1 MVIKQF
7 LLPVLGSSLL
17 LNICVADDQ
26 PQLDEA
32 DKISYSVGHQIG
44 GDFKKQ
50 NVELHPETLT
60 RGLEDAVSGNEASMT
75 VEEMQAALSGLKQKI
90 LAQTRME
97 QAEKANDYR
106 KEGRIF
112 LAENA
117 DREGVE
123 TTDSGLQ
130 YKVLKAGTGKTPT
143 ASDSVTVNYRGT
155 TIDGREFDSSHR
167 TGKPATFRVDEVI
180 PGWSEA
186 LQMMKEGAQWQ
197 LYIPPDLAFHRG
209 GPLEHRTILFEV
221 ELISVN

>member
-1 MVIKQF
+1 MAIKR
-7 LLPVLGSSLL
+7 LLLQVLGSSLL

-26 PQLDEA
+26 QQLDEA
-32 DKISYSVGHQIG
+32 DKISYSVGYQMG

-50 NVELHPETLT
+50 GVELRPEGMT
-60 RGLEDAVSGNEASMT
+60 RGLEDALSGSEASMT
-75 VEEMQAALSGLKQKI
+75 AEDMQTALSTLKKKI

-97 QAEKANDYR
+97 QAAKANNFR
-106 KEGRIF
+106 EQGRIF

-117 DREGVE
+117 GKEGVK

-130 YKVLKAGTGKTPT
+130 YKVVKAGTGKTPT
-143 ASDSVTVNYRGT
+143 ANDSVTVNYRGT
-155 TIDGREFDSSHR
+155 TIDGKEFDSSHR
-167 TGKPATFRVDEVI
+167 SGKPVTFRVDEVI
-180 PGWSEA
+180 PGWTEA
-186 LQMMKEGAQWQ
+186 LQMMKEGSQWQ

>member
-1 MVIKQF
+1 MAMKRL

-32 DKISYSVGHQIG
+32 DRISYSVGYQMG

-50 NVELHPETLT
+50 GVELRPEALT
-60 RGLEDAVSGNEASMT
+60 RGLEDAVSGSAASMT
-75 VEEMQAALSGLKQKI
+75 AEDMQTALSSLKKKI
-90 LAQTRME
+90 VAQTRME
-97 QAEKANDYR
+97 QAEKAKNFR
-106 KEGRIF
+106 EQGRIF

-117 DREGVE
+117 TKEDVK

-130 YKVLKAGTGKTPT
+130 YKVVKAGTGKTPT

-155 TIDGREFDSSHR
+155 TIDGKEFDSSYR
-167 TGKPATFRVDEVI
+167 KGKPVTFRVDEVI
-180 PGWSEA
+180 PGWAEA
-186 LQMMKEGAQWQ
+186 LQMMNEGAQWQ

>member
-1 MVIKQF
+1 MVIKRL

-17 LNICVADDQ
+17 VTIGVADDQ

-32 DKISYSVGHQIG
+32 DRISYSVGYQMG

-50 NVELHPETLT
+50 GVELHPKALT
-60 RGLEDAVSGNEASMT
+60 QGLEDALSGSEASMT
-75 VEEMQAALSGLKQKI
+75 AEDMQTALSSLKKKI

-97 QAEKANDYR
+97 QAEKAKNYR
-106 KEGRIF
+106 EEGRIF

-117 DREGVE
+117 GREGVK

-130 YKVLKAGTGKTPT
+130 YKVVKAGTGKTPT
-143 ASDSVTVNYRGT
+143 ASDSVTVHYRGT
-155 TIDGREFDSSHR
+155 MIDGKEFDSSHR
-167 TGKPATFRVDEVI
+167 KGEPVTFRVDEVI
-180 PGWSEA
+180 PGWTEA
-186 LQMMKEGAQWQ
+186 LQLMKEGGKWQ

-209 GPLEHRTILFEV
+209 GPLEHRTILFDV

>member
-1 MVIKQF
+1 MVIKRL

-17 LNICVADDQ
+17 VTIGVADDQ

-32 DKISYSVGHQIG
+32 DRISYSVGYQMG

-50 NVELHPETLT
+50 GVELHPKALT
-60 RGLEDAVSGNEASMT
+60 QGLEDALSGSEASMT
-75 VEEMQAALSGLKQKI
+75 AEDMQTALSSLKKKI

-97 QAEKANDYR
+97 QAEKAKNYR
-106 KEGRIF
+106 EEGRIF

-117 DREGVE
+117 GREGVK

-130 YKVLKAGTGKTPT
+130 YKILKAGTGKTPT
-143 ASDSVTVNYRGT
+143 ASDSVTVHYRGT
-155 TIDGREFDSSHR
+155 MIDGREFDSSHR
-167 TGKPATFRVDEVI
+167 KGEPVTFRVDEVI
-180 PGWSEA
+180 PGWTEA
-186 LQMMKEGAQWQ
+186 LQMMKEGGKWQ

-209 GPLEHRTILFEV
+209 GPLEHRTILFDV

>member
-1 MVIKQF
+1 MVIKRL

-17 LNICVADDQ
+17 VTIGVADDQ

-32 DKISYSVGHQIG
+32 DRISYSVGYQMG

-50 NVELHPETLT
+50 GVELHPKALT
-60 RGLEDAVSGNEASMT
+60 QGLEDALSGSEASMT
-75 VEEMQAALSGLKQKI
+75 AEDMQTALSSLKKKI

-97 QAEKANDYR
+97 QAEKAKNYR
-106 KEGRIF
+106 EEGRIF

-117 DREGVE
+117 GREGVK

-130 YKVLKAGTGKTPT
+130 YKVVKAGTGKTPT

-167 TGKPATFRVDEVI
+167 GGKPVTFRVDEVI